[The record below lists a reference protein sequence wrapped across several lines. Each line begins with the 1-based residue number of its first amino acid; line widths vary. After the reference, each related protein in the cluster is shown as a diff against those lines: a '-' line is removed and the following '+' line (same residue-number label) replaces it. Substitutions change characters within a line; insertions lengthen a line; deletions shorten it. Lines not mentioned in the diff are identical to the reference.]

1 MSRDPVA
8 EICTRFLAGES
19 VQHLA
24 DEYMVHR
31 DWVEGVLR
39 LWSRKVRR

>member
-8 EICTRFLAGES
+8 EICERFLAGES
-19 VQHLA
+19 VETLA
-24 DEYMVHR
+24 NEYMIHR